1 MSILYDFSNNLKI
14 EKMSFPW
21 TDKSVTGLKAGTPV
35 DESGA
40 VSNDG
45 NAIGL
50 VAEDI
55 PHPGYSMYSV
65 VEGEGD
71 SLSAPISVITAGYV
85 DLAAAEKASG
95 LTLTDA
101 CKSALTGI
109 TFVGEDGLAAGA
121 LPEPTTEGDV
131 LAVGKVADPSVVI
144 LPEQTVEI
152 EEGETY
158 YLPTG
163 GDPTLF
169 VDGEKVCVTVNNESV
184 VGVVVEDDA
193 LYLSFDHEC
202 AFVYDGYEE
211 KWMFFDSNSYYGGDP
226 ITISVTGT
234 KPAWVETTES
244 PYSAW
249 DAVFR
254 ITFTLDAP
262 IGDIIYNKWSF
273 EDLVAKMITNKMP
286 CAFLVGF
293 VDERNSNYY
302 FMETKAKGY
311 LYGDSAIIHFDC
323 YGGDAYSSFSFDLN
337 KYGIENIQGN

>member
-35 DESGA
+35 DKNGA

-71 SLSAPISVITAGYV
+71 SLSAPISVITAGYI

-101 CKSALTGI
+101 CKTALTGI
-109 TFVGEDGLAAGA
+109 VFVEGGVLET
-121 LPEPTTEGDV
+121 LPAPTTEGDV
-131 LAVGKVADPSVVI
+131 LAVGKAADPSVVI

-184 VGVVVEDDA
+184 VGVVFDDEGLVVGLDHGCFFAYTEDEWWFTDN
-193 LYLSFDHEC
+193 D
-202 AFVYDGYEE
+202 
-211 KWMFFDSNSYYGGDP
+211 SYYGGDP

-244 PYSAW
+244 QYSAW

-337 KYGIENIQGN
+337 KYGVDNIQGN